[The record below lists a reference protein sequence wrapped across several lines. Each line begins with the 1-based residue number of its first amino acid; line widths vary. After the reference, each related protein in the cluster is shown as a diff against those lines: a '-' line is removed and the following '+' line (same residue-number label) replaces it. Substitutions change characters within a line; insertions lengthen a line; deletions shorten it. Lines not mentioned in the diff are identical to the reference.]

1 MSTTDDINDF
11 FNDQNNSPLL
21 TEKESG
27 RIPGYLGRQIYSE
40 IDKKQE
46 KLIDEKQPKYRKTI
60 LDMPLKDIM
69 KNTSNFVDNFN
80 KDLAYNRRKVELE
93 NDLKETDF
101 ITTIKKYVFG
111 FSMLISDKDNM
122 IYLGIILIV
131 MSIIIYFFN
140 ISRND

>member
-1 MSTTDDINDF
+1 MSTDDINNF
-11 FNDQNNSPLL
+11 FDDEKNSPLL

-27 RIPGYLGRQIYSE
+27 QIPGYLGKQIYSDF
-40 IDKKQE
+40 DKK
-46 KLIDEKQPKYRKTI
+46 KTSLIKENQPIKKKTI

-80 KDLAYNRRKVELE
+80 KDLAYNIRKVELE
-93 NDLKETDF
+93 NDLKDDF
-101 ITTIKKYVFG
+101 FSTIKKYILG
-111 FSMLISDKDNM
+111 FSMLASDKDNM
-122 IYLGIILIV
+122 IHLGIIFIV

>member
-1 MSTTDDINDF
+1 MSTDDINNF
-11 FNDQNNSPLL
+11 FDDENSSPLL

-27 RIPGYLGRQIYSE
+27 EIPGYLGKQIYSDF
-40 IDKKQE
+40 DKK
-46 KLIDEKQPKYRKTI
+46 KTSLIKENKPIKKQTI

-80 KDLAYNRRKVELE
+80 KDLAYNIRKVELE
-93 NDLKETDF
+93 NDLKENDF
-101 ITTIKKYVFG
+101 FSTIKKYILG
-111 FSMLISDKDNM
+111 FSMLASDKDNM
-122 IYLGIILIV
+122 IHLGIILIV

>member
-1 MSTTDDINDF
+1 MSTTDDINNF
-11 FNDQNNSPLL
+11 FDDENNSPLL

-27 RIPGYLGRQIYSE
+27 QIPGYLGKQIYSDF
-40 IDKKQE
+40 DKK
-46 KLIDEKQPKYRKTI
+46 KTSLIKENQPIQKKTI

-80 KDLAYNRRKVELE
+80 KDLAYNIRKVELE
-93 NDLKETDF
+93 NNLKENDF
-101 ITTIKKYVFG
+101 FSTIKKYILG
-111 FSMLISDKDNM
+111 FSMLATDKDNM
-122 IYLGIILIV
+122 IHLGIILIV

>member
-1 MSTTDDINDF
+1 MSTDDINNF
-11 FNDQNNSPLL
+11 FDDENNSPLL

-27 RIPGYLGRQIYSE
+27 QIPGYLGKQIYSDF
-40 IDKKQE
+40 DKK
-46 KLIDEKQPKYRKTI
+46 KTSLIKENQPIKKKTI

-80 KDLAYNRRKVELE
+80 KDLAYNIRKVELE
-93 NDLKETDF
+93 NDLKDDF
-101 ITTIKKYVFG
+101 FSTIKKYILG
-111 FSMLISDKDNM
+111 FSMLDSDKDNM
-122 IYLGIILIV
+122 IHLGIIFIV

>member
-11 FNDQNNSPLL
+11 FNNQNNSPLL

-80 KDLAYNRRKVELE
+80 KDLAYNIRKVELE

>member
-40 IDKKQE
+40 IDKKKE

-80 KDLAYNRRKVELE
+80 KDLAYNIRKVELE

>member
-80 KDLAYNRRKVELE
+80 KDLAYNIRKVELE

>member
-1 MSTTDDINDF
+1 MSTTDDINNF
-11 FNDQNNSPLL
+11 FDDENNSRLL

-27 RIPGYLGRQIYSE
+27 QIPGYLGKQIYSDF
-40 IDKKQE
+40 DKK
-46 KLIDEKQPKYRKTI
+46 KTSLIKENQPIQKKTI

-80 KDLAYNRRKVELE
+80 KDLAYNIRKVELE
-93 NDLKETDF
+93 NNLKENDF
-101 ITTIKKYVFG
+101 FSTIKKYILG
-111 FSMLISDKDNM
+111 FSMLATDKDNM
-122 IYLGIILIV
+122 IHLGIILIV

>member
-1 MSTTDDINDF
+1 MSTTDNINDF

-40 IDKKQE
+40 IDKKQD

-80 KDLAYNRRKVELE
+80 KDLAYNIRKVELE

>member
-1 MSTTDDINDF
+1 MSTTDDINNF
-11 FNDQNNSPLL
+11 FDDENNSPLL

-27 RIPGYLGRQIYSE
+27 QIPGYLGKQIYCDF
-40 IDKKQE
+40 DKK
-46 KLIDEKQPKYRKTI
+46 KTSLIKENQPIQKKTI

-80 KDLAYNRRKVELE
+80 KDLAYNIRKVELE
-93 NDLKETDF
+93 NNLKENDF
-101 ITTIKKYVFG
+101 FSTIKKYILG
-111 FSMLISDKDNM
+111 FSMLATDKDNM
-122 IYLGIILIV
+122 IHLGIILIV

>member
-1 MSTTDDINDF
+1 MSTDDINTF
-11 FNDQNNSPLL
+11 FDDENNSPLL

-27 RIPGYLGRQIYSE
+27 QIPGYLGKQIYSDF
-40 IDKKQE
+40 DKK
-46 KLIDEKQPKYRKTI
+46 KTSLIDEKKPLKKKTI
-60 LDMPLKDIM
+60 MDMPLKDIM

-80 KDLAYNRRKVELE
+80 KDLAYNIRKVELE
-93 NDLKETDF
+93 NDLKDDF
-101 ITTIKKYVFG
+101 LSIIKKYILG
-111 FSMLISDKDNM
+111 FSMLASDKDNM